1 MEIMNVLTVLLS
13 LFISFSLEAAASDA
27 GLRGAYDAS
36 IHELR
41 GLKRAKSGTTNA
53 RVESGTING
62 GGGESDQDQKTTGG
76 VNNHYNT
83 CVGGDI
89 PSYAKGSSWPPV
101 EHYCIM
107 NEDCAS
113 CCCRVHGDMHYC
125 ADVANEWV
133 AASCTGAPFPL

>member
-83 CVGGDI
+83 CVGGGHPELREGI
-89 PSYAKGSSWPPV
+89 QLAP
-101 EHYCIM
+101 
-107 NEDCAS
+107 
-113 CCCRVHGDMHYC
+113 CRALLHHERRLRFLLLPC
-125 ADVANEWV
+125 
-133 AASCTGAPFPL
+133 SR